1 MILAQILTERIFEML
16 AFPLRT
22 SISRFNIS
30 FHRESSISSCNICPT
45 YIQNKCQKGY
55 LKLIIL
61 LEVLPNN
68 ILVVPGASLYLGKVW
83 LDASMPLK
91 LLYFY
96 HLSHQCPAFPYIRL
110 YQENA
115 PVKWTT
121 YD

>member
-1 MILAQILTERIFEML
+1 VKAPYHPVTFVPHIFTIN
-16 AFPLRT
+16 AR
-22 SISRFNIS
+22 R
-30 FHRESSISSCNICPT
+30 
-45 YIQNKCQKGY
+45 Y

-91 LLYFY
+91 LLYIY

-110 YQENA
+110 
-115 PVKWTT
+115 
-121 YD
+121 